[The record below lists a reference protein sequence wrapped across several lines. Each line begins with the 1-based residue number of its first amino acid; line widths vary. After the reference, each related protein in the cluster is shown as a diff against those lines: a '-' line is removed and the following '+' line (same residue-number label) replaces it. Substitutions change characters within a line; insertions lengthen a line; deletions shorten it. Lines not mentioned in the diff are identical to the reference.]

1 MKKKLLAFPFPL
13 VIVIAYVFIGVL
25 SHVWH
30 PTWLI
35 FLLIPAYYE
44 IVSKLDDKKKDESSA
59 YEILKAIPL
68 TSIVIIVYLAIGFI
82 LRLWHPTWLL
92 FLLIPLYYSI
102 IPLFKSDKKSGNS
115 GDAQNGTQNI
125 APNFDPNGNAGF
137 NPNGEQNV
145 QYNYYT
151 APTEQP
157 PVSNSGESS
166 VYQNENN

>member
-13 VIVIAYVFIGVL
+13 VIVITYIFIGVL

-44 IVSKLDDKKKDESSA
+44 IVAKLDDKKKDESSA
-59 YEILKAIPL
+59 YEILKAIPI

-102 IPLFKSDKKSGNS
+102 IPLFKSDKKSGND
-115 GDAQNGTQNI
+115 GAAQNGTQNS
-125 APNFDPNGNAGF
+125 APNFDPNGD
-137 NPNGEQNV
+137 QNV

-157 PVSNSGESS
+157 PVSNAGESS